1 MESLRPS
8 YQAKDFWIRR
18 DAAQHGVAV
27 GRTRRSL
34 RSLSRPPLNA
44 SIVRRTAVN
53 DGRHRIPES
62 WLATHRVRLIA
73 SDGID
78 LGVMTVAEA
87 LRRASDAGLKL
98 VEVIAG

>member
-1 MESLRPS
+1 M
-8 YQAKDFWIRR
+8 
-18 DAAQHGVAV
+18 
-27 GRTRRSL
+27 
-34 RSLSRPPLNA
+34 
-44 SIVRRTAVN
+44 N

-62 WLATHRVRLIA
+62 WLPTHRVRLIA

-98 VEVIAG
+98 VEVIVGSDPVVCRMMNAEQFDFYLHATQRSAN